1 MSCIDIFIG
10 DQMCTF
16 CNDMK
21 TLALCTHIQ
30 SKRRMNEWMVGIHS
44 YDEKE
49 VAKSITEIDEMI
61 ILKTKSTLVDK
72 NETFNFKL
80 RTKNENNSKI

>member
-1 MSCIDIFIG
+1 
-10 DQMCTF
+10 
-16 CNDMK
+16 
-21 TLALCTHIQ
+21 
-30 SKRRMNEWMVGIHS
+30 MVGIHS